1 MLISPIIT
9 KMQSL
14 SVEVTV
20 LLYVD
25 DLVIII
31 SGSPEHTASLL
42 RRCWEVM
49 TEFQV
54 ITGLKVNPSKSAI
67 LILGAWSAAAIQ
79 TVALVPL
86 PIKKWY
92 KYLGVKLGDV
102 SPYEAYQP
110 ALQKAI
116 GRAYAMQKWDLSL
129 DERVALLQQW
139 ILPLLVFPA
148 RVVYPTEQVIS
159 SLRTVYHI
167 ALRLNSWSLTV
178 DILSLPKIEG
188 GCCLPT
194 PRSFLLW

>member
-1 MLISPIIT
+1 
-9 KMQSL
+9 
-14 SVEVTV
+14 
-20 LLYVD
+20 
-25 DLVIII
+25 
-31 SGSPEHTASLL
+31 
-42 RRCWEVM
+42 M

-54 ITGLKVNPSKSAI
+54 ITGLKVNPSKSPM
-67 LILGAWSAAAIQ
+67 LILGAWSPAAIQ

-116 GRAYAMQKWDLSL
+116 GRACAMQKWDLSL

-194 PRSFLLW
+194 PRSFLLWQHASSYVHFFTTS